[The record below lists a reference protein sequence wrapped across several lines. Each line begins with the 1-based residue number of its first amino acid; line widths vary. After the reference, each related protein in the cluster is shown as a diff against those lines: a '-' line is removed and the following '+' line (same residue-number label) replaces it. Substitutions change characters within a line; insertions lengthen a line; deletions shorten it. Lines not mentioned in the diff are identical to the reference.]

1 MRLTPDNLPEEIARI
16 ARIIPPFPQVV
27 MQLLEMLDDED
38 LPLDALTR
46 LARNDPVISSGI
58 LAAANR
64 IRRIHALPELY
75 DPFVASSLIGTIMVR
90 RIVAT
95 AGMNTFLAEDKG
107 SEFLLRHS
115 RAVAICAQE
124 LAVLCG
130 VSPEKAYIGG
140 ILHDVGQLCFHVM
153 DAARFQTIYRQ
164 AAADGRLL
172 ERETETFG
180 VDHAQIGGAL
190 ASHWELPEDF
200 VSAIVTHHDH
210 MTVTSKLQAVINL
223 AETIVRGLDIPTSP
237 KNRVTTLNELAAETL
252 AIDWDSQEMQDCFG
266 RCRARYRQAF
276 AQA

>member
-1 MRLTPDNLPEEIARI
+1 MKLTSDNLSVEVARI
-16 ARIIPPFPQVV
+16 AKIIPPFPQVV

-64 IRRIHALPELY
+64 IRRIHALPDLY
-75 DPFVASSLIGTIMVR
+75 DSFIASSLIGTIMVR
-90 RIVAT
+90 RVVAT
-95 AGMNTFLAEDKG
+95 AGMNKFLAEDKG
-107 SEFLLRHS
+107 AEFLLRHS

-153 DAARFQTIYRQ
+153 DAALFQNIYRQ
-164 AAADGRLL
+164 AATDGRLL
-172 ERETETFG
+172 EREIETFG

-200 VSAIVTHHDH
+200 VSAIVTHHDD

-223 AETIVRGLDIPTSP
+223 SETMVRGLDIPMSP
-237 KNRVTTLNELAAETL
+237 KNRVTKLNALAAETL
-252 AIDWDSQEMQDCFG
+252 AIEWDSLEMQDCFG